1 MEIEEI
7 ARKYALRNAVDHDG
21 ECNPGAVIGKMFAE
35 EEFENKGEVQQ
46 KAQEVCQE
54 VNELSLEE
62 QEAELESYEFEEEE
76 EDEHDPIPDLQDAE
90 EGEVVLR
97 LAPNPNAPPHIGHG
111 RMAVING
118 ELKEK
123 YDGKLILRYDDTD
136 PQTKRPLKT
145 EEYDAYKMQREDFEW
160 LGYEIDEVRYS
171 SKNFDTYI
179 EYAEDLIEME
189 KAYVCQ
195 CSQEEGQKYRK
206 EGEACPHRNQDAD
219 ENMEL
224 WKKMKEGG
232 LNEGG
237 AVLKIKTD
245 MQHKNPAV
253 RDFVAFRIIENPDHP
268 ITGDKYRVWPML
280 DFQGA
285 IEDHEMGT
293 THIFR
298 GKELRASADRQKYI
312 YNYFDWEY
320 PHVNH
325 WGDVQISGFNAP
337 VSSSTLSEMIKDG
350 ELKGWDD
357 PRAPTLRALRRRG
370 FRPEAIRKF
379 FVEMGVTETN
389 IDASIETLETE
400 NTRVIDSDT
409 ERRYFVSNPVELEIS
424 GVPEDTKVEIS
435 RHPEKDIGER
445 TFSLE
450 REDGDITV
458 LVEGEDLEDGLIR
471 LKGLCNV
478 RIEDGSAEFVEGDHT
493 VVLENN
499 GDIVHWVPEDAETAE
514 VYMPDGEVLE
524 GRIEP
529 SEFEIDDMYQFERFG
544 FVRCDAENSFYY
556 AHQ

>member
-1 MEIEEI
+1 
-7 ARKYALRNAVDHDG
+7 
-21 ECNPGAVIGKMFAE
+21 
-35 EEFENKGEVQQ
+35 
-46 KAQEVCQE
+46 
-54 VNELSLEE
+54 
-62 QEAELESYEFEEEE
+62 
-76 EDEHDPIPDLQDAE
+76 
-90 EGEVVLR
+90 
-97 LAPNPNAPPHIGHG
+97 
-111 RMAVING
+111 MAVING

-189 KAYVCQ
+189 KAYVCH

-206 EGEACPHRNQDAD
+206 EGEACPHRGQSAD

-232 LNEGG
+232 LNEGD

-312 YNYFDWEY
+312 YNYFDWKY

-379 FVEMGVTETN
+379 FVEMGVTENN

-499 GDIVHWVPEDAETAE
+499 GDIVHWVPEDAEAAE